1 MALPRHRRQA
11 RRPAA
16 EPQTQHRL
24 VSLWADL
31 LSDLQQGAPGVATS
45 AEEMADELPGHL
57 VSPVNRELEERG
69 CSFRVKPLRKAATP
83 PPACSPAREAPAAV
97 LHRCD

>member
-11 RRPAA
+11 SRPAN
-16 EPQTQHRL
+16 EPQAQHRL

-31 LSDLQQGAPGVATS
+31 LSTLQQGAPGVATS

-57 VSPVNRELEERG
+57 VTPVNRELAQRG
-69 CSFRVKPLRKAATP
+69 CSFRV
-83 PPACSPAREAPAAV
+83 
-97 LHRCD
+97 